1 MSQPLWHSIP
11 YLCILLPLGSAAVT
25 SVLKPRWARY
35 WTMFALLVVTSLSG
49 VISAIFASGAESYTY
64 MMGRFP
70 APWGNEIRAGQLEAA
85 TALFFSLI
93 MLLSLLG
100 GLKKIDEHIDQNKVS
115 LYYVVLLLLTSALM
129 AQVYTNDIFTAYV
142 FLEIM
147 TLAACALIAIRKRG
161 RTLVA
166 ATRYMIMN
174 LIGSG
179 LFLLGI
185 ILLYDLT
192 GHLLMSNMKE
202 AVAAL
207 AKSGQYQVPLTV
219 VVALI
224 SIGLSIKSALFPFHT
239 WVPDAY
245 AYSTPTSAAVLSS
258 LVSKGYIFLLMKIM
272 YRVIGL
278 DVIVSTGIQDVLF
291 VFALVGMVMG
301 SISAIRQTDIRRMIA
316 FSSVAQIG
324 YVFMGIGLG
333 TDEGMMAATFH
344 IFSHAV
350 CKSMLFLAAGGLADA
365 SNNSKKFRDLR
376 GAGFRSPIAGVA
388 FTIGALSM
396 VGFPFLGG
404 FASKLN
410 FALAA
415 MDVGGA
421 RTMLVLIT
429 LAISTWLNTL
439 YFLRTVIT
447 LYRKPVPGGGVFR
460 RPRAARLLLQR
471 LSGGVLHRQCGA
483 GAFRADL
490 RQRHHR
496 GSGDIWVRE
505 ETNDESMVASSS
517 AAAHAGGTAS
527 ADKAVRG
534 GENPP
539 PDGANRVDFDARV
552 AASGVS
558 DVRARPDALHAVGQR
573 GNCAACGRHRHVL
586 LCADGVR
593 LGGGG
598 VLLV

>member
-64 MMGRFP
+64 MMGHFP
-70 APWGNEIRAGQLEAA
+70 APWGNEIRAGQLEAV

-115 LYYVVLLLLTSALM
+115 LYYVVLLLLTAALM

-410 FALAA
+410 FRPCRDGCRRCADDAGADYAGNFDVAEHAVLPAHSDYALPQACA
-415 MDVGGA
+415 
-421 RTMLVLIT
+421 
-429 LAISTWLNTL
+429 
-439 YFLRTVIT
+439 
-447 LYRKPVPGGGVFR
+447 GGGVFR

-496 GSGDIWVRE
+496 ESGDIWVRE

-517 AAAHAGGTAS
+517 AAAHAGGAAS

-539 PDGANRVDFDARV
+539 PGGANRVDFDARV

-558 DVRARPDALHAVGQR
+558 DVWARPDALHAVGQR
-573 GNCAACGRHRHVL
+573 
-586 LCADGVR
+586 
-593 LGGGG
+593 
-598 VLLV
+598 